1 MSISHCRSW
10 INSANFLKVGFPK
23 IVPADPTRINFFLA
37 LVKATFSRCQSVNS
51 SPTFPVRLE
60 RTREI
65 ITKSESFPW
74 NLSIVETVRS
84 LNSGKFK
91 YFNCGRYGEI
101 RLICVSLI
109 PSERTVFTINLMISA
124 SPSLWNEF
132 PFTTSCAKVCVL
144 EILSVFKNATLQL
157 LE

>member
-10 INSANFLKVGFPK
+10 INSANFLKVGFSK

-37 LVKATFSRCQSVNS
+37 LVKATFSLCQSVNS
-51 SPTFPVRLE
+51 SPTLPVRFE
-60 RTREI
+60 RTSEI

-101 RLICVSLI
+101 KLIWVSLI
-109 PSERTVFTINLMISA
+109 PSERAVFTINLMISA

-132 PFTTSCAKVCVL
+132 PFTTSCAWTP

-157 LE
+157 L